1 MGSAHGDGIDLS
13 IRQFGD
19 AWRVMCTGGPAVSA
33 AVEDG
38 IEYIFS
44 GLPISFF
51 NVALLTGRGV
61 SGDKLKSHAD
71 QACAWASDKDVPWLF
86 VVTHEA
92 FADGVD
98 VVSILDNSGLTPMMA
113 LTGMVAE
120 QVGPVTHVPDGLQLT
135 VPDDDPGCGRVL
147 DMNSLA
153 YGMDLE
159 AGKAVLGQRAF
170 WADHVP
176 ALGMVGTTPASSAAV
191 LIVDG
196 YRYVA
201 LVATDPAQQRRGY
214 AEAAMRHA
222 LEVAATRHGDLPTFL
237 HATDVGRPIYQ
248 RMGYATVASHSI
260 FMEKRFLE
268 GH

>member
-1 MGSAHGDGIDLS
+1 MGSAHGEGIDLS

-19 AWRVMCTGGPAVSA
+19 AWRVLCAGGPAPSV

-38 IEYIFS
+38 IECIFS
-44 GLPISFF
+44 GLPIGFF
-51 NVALLTGRGV
+51 NIALLTGRGV
-61 SGDKLKSHAD
+61 SGDELTAHAD
-71 QACAWASDKDVPWLF
+71 HACAWASDKSVPWLF

-92 FADGVD
+92 LADGVD
-98 VVSILDNSGLTPMMA
+98 AAAILDRCSLAPMMA

-120 QVGPVTHVPDGLQLT
+120 KVGPVTHVPDGLQLT
-135 VPDDDPGCGRVL
+135 VPDDDTGCGRVL

-176 ALGMVGTTPASSAAV
+176 ALGMVGATPASSAAV

-222 LEVAATRHGDLPTFL
+222 LEVAATRHGELPTFL
-237 HATDVGRPIYQ
+237 HATDAGRPIYQ
-248 RMGYATVASHSI
+248 RMGYASVATHTL

>member
-1 MGSAHGDGIDLS
+1 MGSAQGDEIDLS
-13 IRQFGD
+13 IGQFRD
-19 AWRVMCTGGPAVSA
+19 AWRIMCAGTPSLSA
-33 AVEDG
+33 AVEEG
-38 IEYIFS
+38 VEFIFS

-61 SGDKLKSHAD
+61 SGDELKSHGAH
-71 QACAWASDKDVPWLF
+71 ACAWAADKSVPWLF

-98 VVSILDNSGLTPMMA
+98 AVSILDGCGLAPMMA
-113 LTGMVAE
+113 LTGMAAE

-135 VPDDDPGCGRVL
+135 VPDDDTGCGLVL

-159 AGKAVLGQRAF
+159 AGKPILGRRSF

-176 ALGMVGTTPASSAAV
+176 ALGMVGTTPVSSATV

-214 AEAAMRHA
+214 AEATMRHA
-222 LEVAATRHGDLPTFL
+222 LEVAATRHAELPTFL
-237 HATDVGRPIYQ
+237 HASDAGRPIYQ
-248 RMGYATVASHSI
+248 RMGYAPVATHTI

>member
-1 MGSAHGDGIDLS
+1 MGSAKRDAVDLS
-13 IRQFGD
+13 IRQFRD
-19 AWRVMCTGGPAVSA
+19 AWRLMCAGNPSRSA
-33 AVEDG
+33 AIDNG

-51 NVALLTGRGV
+51 NVALLTGRAV
-61 SGDKLKSHAD
+61 TSDELKSHGD
-71 QACAWASDKDVPWLF
+71 HACAWASEKSVPWLF

-92 FADGVD
+92 FAGGVD
-98 VVSILDNSGLTPMMA
+98 ATSILDGCGLAPMMV
-113 LTGMVAE
+113 LTGMVAQ
-120 QVGPVTHVPDGLQLT
+120 QVGPVTQVPDGLQLT
-135 VPDDDPGCGRVL
+135 VPDDDTGCGRVL
-147 DMNSLA
+147 DVNSLA
-153 YGMDLE
+153 YGMDLD
-159 AGKAVLGQRAF
+159 AGKPALSRSF

-191 LIVDG
+191 LLVDR

-214 AEAAMRHA
+214 AEATMRHA
-222 LEVAATRHGDLPTFL
+222 LDVAASRHGELPTFL
-237 HATDVGRPIYQ
+237 HATDAGRPIYQ
-248 RMGYATVASHSI
+248 RMGYGAVATHTI